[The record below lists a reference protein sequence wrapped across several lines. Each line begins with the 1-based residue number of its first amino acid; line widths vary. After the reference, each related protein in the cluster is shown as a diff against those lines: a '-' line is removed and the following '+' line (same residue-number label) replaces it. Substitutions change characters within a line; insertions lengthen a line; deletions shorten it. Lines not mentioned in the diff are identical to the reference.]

1 MKKKNYLQPNVKVRS
16 LLYSGNVCQALDGDL
31 PATSGGSID
40 DGTDTWGKEA
50 DLDEV
55 PSSGGYR
62 PYSVWED

>member
-16 LLYSGNVCQALDGDL
+16 LLYSGNVCQALGGEGEL
-31 PATSGGSID
+31 PATSGGSL
-40 DGTDTWGKEA
+40 DGPTWGKEA